1 MAQRTEDGR
10 RRSSAP
16 GAPAQE
22 EHPPGPGLPNLPA
35 HWRTTLDRHT
45 SPLQRSLLAT
55 WLSFGATFGTVRFIT
70 HGIRGGWLPWGN
82 ISAGGKHLHHY
93 NIGIATL
100 AGVGLVAVRGDAK
113 FTGHPGVGAAYGA
126 GAALIADEFAL
137 LLDLQDVYWAKEG
150 RVSVDL
156 SLGILSGLGAYLT
169 AMPFWH
175 ELAKVT
181 ARHAQQRFTPGRAS

>member
-1 MAQRTEDGR
+1 MADGAGDDR
-10 RRSSAP
+10 RRSGAP
-16 GAPAQE
+16 GAQE
-22 EHPPGPGLPNLPA
+22 HSAGSSLPA
-35 HWRTTLDRHT
+35 RWRGTLDRHT
-45 SPLQRSLLAT
+45 SPVQRSLLAT
-55 WLSFGATFGTVRFIT
+55 WLSFGVTFGAVRLIT

-82 ISAGGKHLHHY
+82 ISAGGRHLHHY

-113 FTGHPGVGAAYGA
+113 FTGHPGVGAAYGV
-126 GAALIADEFAL
+126 GTALIADEFAL

-169 AMPFWH
+169 AVPFWH

-181 ARHAQQRFTPGRAS
+181 ADHGRQRLAAGPAR

>member
-1 MAQRTEDGR
+1 MSRRTEDDR
-10 RRSSAP
+10 P
-16 GAPAQE
+16 GPPAAG
-22 EHPPGPGLPNLPA
+22 PDGGASGPGLA
-35 HWRTTLDRHT
+35 ARWRATVDRHT
-45 SPLQRSLLAT
+45 SPTQRSLLAT
-55 WLSFGATFGTVRFIT
+55 WLSFGATFGTVRLIT

-82 ISAGGKHLHHY
+82 ISAGGRHLHHY
-93 NIGIATL
+93 NIGIAVL
-100 AGVGLVAVRGDAK
+100 AGVGMVAVRGDAR

-137 LLDLQDVYWAKEG
+137 LLDLQDVYWAEEG

-169 AMPFWH
+169 AVPFWH

-181 ARHAQQRFTPGRAS
+181 ADHAQGRLARGAAG